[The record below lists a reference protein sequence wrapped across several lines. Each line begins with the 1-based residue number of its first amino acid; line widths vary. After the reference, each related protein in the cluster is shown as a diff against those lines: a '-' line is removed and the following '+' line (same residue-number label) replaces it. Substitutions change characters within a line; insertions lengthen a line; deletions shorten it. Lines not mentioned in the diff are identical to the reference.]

1 MLIGTRHVPASRV
14 RTQRTRVRSRWAAAT
29 LAVLLAGAASPAVTT
44 GPVRAAA
51 ATVGEAGTAVSAPAE
66 AGEAASAP
74 AGAGCAATAP
84 DETAAVAAAAECGR
98 QVEVLDARTEY
109 SQVFADP
116 TGTRTLVSAAAPQRV
131 RRDDGGWAD
140 VDPTLRPADGAI
152 VPTATLADVRFSAG
166 GAGPFVT
173 WRERDEIFT
182 LSWPQPLPA
191 PVLDGDTAV
200 YPDVHPDVDL
210 QVIATVDGFRHALVV
225 NSRTAA
231 ADPALREIRYHAGG
245 TMRLERTD
253 DEALRLVDSTG
264 AFVAE
269 SSGARMWDSSA
280 DPAATGEVLPE
291 VAAARSVA
299 AAKGW
304 TAVNPELPAALRSTS
319 AAPGVGANSAE
330 VGVATSG
337 TDLILAPAP
346 GMLDDPDAVL
356 PIFIDPPLNK
366 LRTLWQYASSNN
378 ENNDGSAARVGK
390 QPPDQ
395 YSSNGQLYRSY
406 FNFSVSA
413 MHGAQILAADITM
426 ELEHSWSCGPTW
438 VHLYRTTA
446 MSGTSGSRLAWGA
459 KPLGSGAVYLD
470 AWAGNAN
477 EAGGCGS
484 VQQNAD
490 AVFEGQN
497 LIDDLQYYADGNW
510 SNYSVGLCACNSSN
524 EYESTTDRWK
534 MFRTN
539 QTYLIATYDKP
550 PNPPVAQPFS
560 TTTDCYQRCGASAIV
575 RTTRPTLR
583 ADVSDPFDGSGPTI
597 FEVRTAQSD
606 TAPVVTDN
614 RDGMTW
620 TALPA
625 TAAWQVPAG
634 AFVHGGTYHW
644 RAKSRDENFLWGDWS
659 TWQTLTVD
667 TEPPAISAPASTDFP
682 LEDWGAQVGTAGTFD
697 LVGTADVE
705 DFVWWVDAG
714 PTTTGTGTGTGT
726 RTATVDHTPATD
738 MVHTLYARALDLAG
752 NVAGPVE
759 HQFWVSP
766 PPNKYAHWPLDEA
779 AGTVAADAGNPQG
792 SALSPGAVAGPAS
805 FGPGRIGGALTLA
818 GPGAQLTTSAPVL
831 DTTRGFTVLA
841 WARASDLAAGTVQTL
856 LSQDG
861 ATASRFELQYRAD
874 VNGGAG
880 GWCFTMRAAQ
890 TTGTPVS
897 ACAAGVLQAPPTEDV
912 WVHLAGAYDPVTGQI
927 SVYVMGDTQTC
938 AGETAQAAFTGD
950 WAATGSFVV
959 GRGLAAGA
967 ASSQWYGDVDDVFAY
982 QRLLSTYEI
991 CQQALRTSG
1000 PPPS

>member
-1 MLIGTRHVPASRV
+1 MLFGLSRV
-14 RTQRTRVRSRWAAAT
+14 PGRRAGKSIRWSAAT
-29 LAVLLAGAASPAVTT
+29 LAVLLGGTVPVVLAAEPGTAAPSTVVAPDTDSATASGPAS
-44 GPVRAAA
+44 A
-51 ATVGEAGTAVSAPAE
+51 ATEDNCA
-66 AGEAASAP
+66 AASAR
-74 AGAGCAATAP
+74 T
-84 DETAAVAAAAECGR
+84 EAAAIAAAGECGH
-98 QVEVLDARTEY
+98 QIEVLDARTEY

-116 TGTRTLVSAAAPQRV
+116 AGTRTLVSASTPQRV
-131 RRDDGGWAD
+131 QRDDGSWAD
-140 VDPTLRPADGAI
+140 VDASLRPTDGMIAP
-152 VPTATLADVRFSAG
+152 VATLADVRFSAG

-173 WRERDEIFT
+173 WREQDETFT
-182 LSWPQPLPA
+182 LSWPEPLPA

-200 YPDVHPDVDL
+200 YSDVHPDVDL
-210 QVIATVDGFRHALVV
+210 HVIATVDGFRHALVV

-253 DEALRLVDSTG
+253 DGVLRLVDSTG
-264 AFVAE
+264 VFVAE

-280 DPAATGEVLPE
+280 DPTAAGEVLPE
-291 VAAARSVA
+291 VTAGRAAA

-304 TAVNPELPAALRSTS
+304 TAASSELPAALRSTS
-319 AAPGVGANSAE
+319 AAPGAGANSAE
-330 VGVATSG
+330 IGVAASSTELVL
-337 TDLILAPAP
+337 TPAA

-378 ENNDGSAARVGK
+378 ENNDDSNARVGK

-395 YSSNGQLYRSY
+395 WSSNGQLYRSY

-413 MHGAQILAADITM
+413 MHGAQILAAEITM
-426 ELEHSWSCGPTW
+426 ELDHSWSCGPTW

-446 MSGTSGSRLAWGA
+446 MSGTSGSRLAWSA

-484 VQQNAD
+484 VQPNAD

-497 LIDDLQYYADGNW
+497 LVDDLQYYANGNW

-534 MFRTN
+534 QFRTN

-560 TTTDCYQRCGASAIV
+560 TTTDCYQRCVSPAIV
-575 RTTRPTLR
+575 RTTRPVLR
-583 ADVSDPFDGSGPTI
+583 ANVSDPFDGTGPTI

-606 TAPVVTDN
+606 TATVVTDN
-614 RDGMTW
+614 RPGMTW

-634 AFVHGGTYHW
+634 AFVNGGTYHW

-667 TEPPAISAPASTDFP
+667 TTPPGISPPTSTDYP
-682 LEDWGAQVGTAGTFD
+682 QESWGAEVGTAGTFTLTGTSD
-697 LVGTADVE
+697 VADFIWWVGT
-705 DFVWWVDAG
+705 G
-714 PTTTGTGTGTGT
+714 PATTVTGTGTGT
-726 RTATVDHTPATD
+726 RTATISHTPTTD

-752 NVAGPVE
+752 NSAGTVE

-766 PPNKYAHWPLDEA
+766 PPNKYAHWRLDETS
-779 AGTVAADAGNPQG
+779 GTVAADAGNAQG
-792 SALSPGAVAGPAS
+792 SALSTGTLAGPAS
-805 FGPGRIGGALTLA
+805 FGPGYLGRALTLA
-818 GPGAQLTTSAPVL
+818 GPGAQMTSNGPVL
-831 DTTRGFTVLA
+831 DTTRSFTVMA
-841 WARASDLAAGTVQTL
+841 WVRASDLTAGSVQTI

-861 ATASRFELQYRAD
+861 DTASRFELQYRAD
-874 VNGGAG
+874 ANGGAG
-880 GWCFTMRAAQ
+880 GWCFTMRAQETSA
-890 TTGTPVS
+890 TPVS
-897 ACAAGVLQAPPTEDV
+897 ACAEGILQALPAEDA
-912 WVHLAGAYDPVTGQI
+912 WVHLAGAYDPVSGLI
-927 SVYVMGDTQTC
+927 SAYVMGDTLTC
-938 AGETAQAAFTGD
+938 AGETAQASFAGS
-950 WAATGSFVV
+950 WAATGSFVI
-959 GRGLAAGA
+959 GRGRAAGA
-967 ASSQWYGDVDDVFAY
+967 NTGQWHGAVDDVFAY
-982 QRLLSTYEI
+982 QRLLSSYEI
-991 CQQALRTSG
+991 CQQALRPSDPG
-1000 PPPS
+1000 PS